1 MFRALLSCLANIRER
16 FKKEGEKLTTTGNMG
31 QHIVFLFLRF
41 CTFFKIFHVRLGK
54 KTKNVKDTMAEK
66 RMEAQASL
74 WEAITGLGEVMD
86 YLDIFPLLGMCAL
99 TGRI

>member
-1 MFRALLSCLANIRER
+1 M
-16 FKKEGEKLTTTGNMG
+16 
-31 QHIVFLFLRF
+31 
-41 CTFFKIFHVRLGK
+41 IFGK
-54 KTKNVKDTMAEK
+54 KVKDTMAEK

>member
-1 MFRALLSCLANIRER
+1 MIYE
-16 FKKEGEKLTTTGNMG
+16 KKA
-31 QHIVFLFLRF
+31 
-41 CTFFKIFHVRLGK
+41 
-54 KTKNVKDTMAEK
+54 KNAVAEK